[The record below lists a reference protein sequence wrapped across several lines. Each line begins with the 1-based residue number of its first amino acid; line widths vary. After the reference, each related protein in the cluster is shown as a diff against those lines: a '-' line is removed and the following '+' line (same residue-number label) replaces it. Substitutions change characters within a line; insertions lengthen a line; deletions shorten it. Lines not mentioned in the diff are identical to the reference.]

1 MTDFS
6 NTFQEVISNI
16 EQHGDISKPRDL
28 EVKELLLAHLS
39 IDPRRPIADFKSRAF
54 NWKYFAGEMAWYL
67 HRDTDV
73 DYIGQYSGM
82 WSTLTNPGTNEINSN
97 YGALVINDEQIGWVV
112 DSLLAD
118 KNSRQAIMFFN
129 QPKFQFKGNKDFV
142 CTMYGNFFIRN
153 NKLNMKIQMRS
164 NDIFYGLTFDA
175 PFFSFLMQ
183 TVYLILKKND
193 QYKDLELGT
202 YHHYA
207 DNIHFYERH
216 FELANKIEYCLHSDD
231 MYLILN
237 LYIDNIHF
245 YERHFELANKIEDL
259 DLTEAEETY
268 LILKKPL
275 VDYTKKDGV
284 FLTDEGIEFTRRMD
298 QTQGAKGINYKNIL
312 KDYFTI

>member
-216 FELANKIEYCLHSDD
+216 FELANKIE
-231 MYLILN
+231 
-237 LYIDNIHF
+237 
-245 YERHFELANKIEDL
+245 DL

-284 FLTDEGIEFTRRMD
+284 FLTDEGIEFTKRMD
-298 QTQGAKGINYKNIL
+298 QTQGAKGISYKNIL

>member
-118 KNSRQAIMFFN
+118 NNSRQAIMFFN

-216 FELANKIEYCLHSDD
+216 FELANKIE
-231 MYLILN
+231 
-237 LYIDNIHF
+237 
-245 YERHFELANKIEDL
+245 DL

-275 VDYTKKDGV
+275 VDYTKKEGV
-284 FLTDEGIEFTRRMD
+284 FLTDEGIEFTKRMD

>member
-1 MTDFS
+1 
-6 NTFQEVISNI
+6 
-16 EQHGDISKPRDL
+16 
-28 EVKELLLAHLS
+28 
-39 IDPRRPIADFKSRAF
+39 
-54 NWKYFAGEMAWYL
+54 MAWYL

-216 FELANKIEYCLHSDD
+216 FELANKIE
-231 MYLILN
+231 
-237 LYIDNIHF
+237 
-245 YERHFELANKIEDL
+245 DL

-284 FLTDEGIEFTRRMD
+284 FLTDEGIEFTKRMD

>member
-6 NTFQEVISNI
+6 KTFKDLITQIDI
-16 EQHGDISKPRDL
+16 HGDVSKPRDL
-28 EVKELLLAHLS
+28 EVKELLLNRVD
-39 IDPRRPIADFKSRAF
+39 IDPTKPIANFEARAF

-97 YGALVINDEQIGWVV
+97 YGALVLNTEQIGWVV

-118 KNSRQAIMFFN
+118 NNSRQAIMFFN

-142 CTMYGNFFIRN
+142 CTMYANFFIRK

-183 TVYLILKKND
+183 SVYLILKKHNK
-193 QYKDLELGT
+193 YKDLELGT
-202 YHHYA
+202 YHHFA

-216 FELANKIEYCLHSDD
+216 FELAKKIKSEDD
-231 MYLILN
+231 ALES
-237 LYIDNIHF
+237 NI
-245 YERHFELANKIEDL
+245 N
-259 DLTEAEETY
+259 T

-275 VDYTKKDGV
+275 VDYNGKDV
-284 FLTDEGIEFTRRMD
+284 FVTDEGMEFTRRLD
-298 QTQGAKGINYKNIL
+298 QTQGSKEVNYKNIL
-312 KDYFTI
+312 KDYFTL

>member
-216 FELANKIEYCLHSDD
+216 FELANKIE
-231 MYLILN
+231 
-237 LYIDNIHF
+237 
-245 YERHFELANKIEDL
+245 DL

-284 FLTDEGIEFTRRMD
+284 FLTDEGIEFTKRMD
-298 QTQGAKGINYKNIL
+298 LTQGAKGINYKNIL

>member
-216 FELANKIEYCLHSDD
+216 FELANKIE
-231 MYLILN
+231 
-237 LYIDNIHF
+237 
-245 YERHFELANKIEDL
+245 DL

-284 FLTDEGIEFTRRMD
+284 FLTDEGIEFTKRMD